1 MNETPSHVRS
11 RMDQTLFLIL
21 LFVALIGF
29 MFWSQWRARR
39 RYQQQ
44 LSELQTGDL
53 VMTVGGIYGKLT
65 RIDREAQIAH
75 LEIAPGVEVRINLGA
90 ISRRLGPGGE

>member
-1 MNETPSHVRS
+1 ME
-11 RMDQTLFLIL
+11 QTLFFVL

-44 LSELQTGDL
+44 LDQLQIGDQ
-53 VMTVGGIYGKLT
+53 VMTIGGIYGKLT
-65 RIDREAQIAH
+65 RMDRESHSAH
-75 LEIAPGVEVRINLGA
+75 LEVAPGVEIRISLSA

>member
-1 MNETPSHVRS
+1 
-11 RMDQTLFLIL
+11 MDQTLFFVL

-29 MFWSQWRARR
+29 MLWSQWRARR

-44 LSELQTGDL
+44 LDQLQVGDQ

-65 RIDREAQIAH
+65 SINREDHSAR
-75 LEIAPGVEVRINLGA
+75 LEIAPGVEIRVSLSA
-90 ISRRLGPGGE
+90 IGRRLGPGGE